1 MRHSYASYRMAILN
15 DAAKVASEM
24 GNSPS
29 IIYRDYR
36 QLVTPAQGHQWFAVL
51 PEQSQPNVIVAA

>member
-24 GNSPS
+24 GNSPA

-36 QLVTPAQGHQWFAVL
+36 KLVTPQQAHQWFAVL
-51 PEQSQPNVIVAA
+51 PEQTQSNLIVAA